1 MADVPAGLAAF
12 ARPDRVDNERSLA
25 VQEGEERQ
33 SGRPTETGHQHVAAR
48 RVERFLRALFLD
60 GDVDRHEVFL
70 DNRLDLRGLDEPIE
84 FLAPPSPGGV
94 KDSEDGALTPGGL
107 TLGLVQDS
115 RGGRRLLCA
124 SQGRTEAGTGQDH
137 DQATERAHFNS
148 HDNLPIS
155 VITGLN
161 SA

>member
-1 MADVPAGLAAF
+1 
-12 ARPDRVDNERSLA
+12 
-25 VQEGEERQ
+25 
-33 SGRPTETGHQHVAAR
+33 
-48 RVERFLRALFLD
+48 
-60 GDVDRHEVFL
+60 VDRHEVFL

-94 KDSEDGALTPGGL
+94 KDGEDGALTPGGL